1 VGANGDGTLAGEMVA
16 AALPSEEVA
25 ADRNGENSVREPVA
39 EGQPEG
45 DVAAPIPAPP
55 EKTPEA
61 E

>member
-1 VGANGDGTLAGEMVA
+1 MVA

-25 ADRNGENSVREPVA
+25 ADRNGENGVREPVA